1 MIIKVIYADD
11 GLGLVDARDLEH
23 LIKTRK
29 ILAFERSNGWAT
41 IGSDPIRQKD
51 ARPVEAERRT
61 VVQHSL

>member
-1 MIIKVIYADD
+1 MIVKVIYADD

-29 ILAFERSNGWAT
+29 ILAFERSSGWAT

-51 ARPVEAERRT
+51 TRPVETERRN
-61 VVQHSL
+61 VVQHAA